1 MTVETLCC
9 KWTQPTARC
18 EEPPVFRLLH
28 TLSPN
33 GCQFTDVFCRAHVDR
48 RANQIRAGGGEIL
61 AVEDVEPA
69 S

>member
-1 MTVETLCC
+1 MTDTLRC
-9 KWTQPTARC
+9 KYPTPTAQC

-28 TLSPN
+28 TLSPG

-48 RANQIRAGGGEIL
+48 RADQIRSGGGEIL
-61 AVEDVEPA
+61 AVEDVEPG